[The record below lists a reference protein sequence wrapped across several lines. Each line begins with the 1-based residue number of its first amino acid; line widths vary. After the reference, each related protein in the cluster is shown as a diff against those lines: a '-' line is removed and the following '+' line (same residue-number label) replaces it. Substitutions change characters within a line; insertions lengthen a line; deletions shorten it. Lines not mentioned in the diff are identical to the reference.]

1 MKNEMTGGVAGRL
14 QVRILGCGS
23 SGGVP
28 RIGGTNGGG
37 DWGACDPTEP
47 RNRRSRC
54 SILLKTQAP
63 GRTEP
68 TMVLVDTSPD
78 MRDQLL
84 AARVERL
91 DAVILTHEHADQCH
105 GIDDLRAL
113 VIRSRRRMLVLMDE
127 PTADAVMRRFAYC
140 FTGTPAYPAI
150 LDARVE
156 LAAGRE
162 GQVEGPGGAIRFL
175 TLAQDH
181 GSMPSLGFR
190 IGGFGYCNDVVRLP
204 EETLAH
210 LDGLDVLV
218 VDALRYA
225 PHPTHA
231 NVDQALAWIER
242 LKPRR
247 AILTNLH
254 VDLDYARLR
263 AELPAHVEPAYD
275 GMEFE
280 VG

>member
-1 MKNEMTGGVAGRL
+1 MSGRL
-14 QVRILGCGS
+14 NIRILGCGS

-28 RIGGTNGGG
+28 RIGGANGGG

-54 SILLKTQAP
+54 SILLKMLQA
-63 GRTEP
+63 GSVEP
-68 TMVLVDTSPD
+68 TVVLVDTSPD
-78 MRDQLL
+78 MREQLL

-113 VIRSRRRMLVLMDE
+113 VIRHRRRMPVLMDK
-127 PTADAVMRRFAYC
+127 PTAAAVTRRFDYC
-140 FTGTPAYPAI
+140 FAGTPSYPAI

-156 LAAGRE
+156 LEPGRE
-162 GQVEGPGGAIRFL
+162 GQVDGPGGAIRFL

-190 IGGFGYCNDVVRLP
+190 IGAFAYCNDVVRLP
-204 EETLAH
+204 EETLSQLH
-210 LDGLDVLV
+210 GLDVLV

-225 PHPTHA
+225 AHPTHA
-231 NVDQALAWIER
+231 NVDQALAWIDR

-263 AELPAHVEPAYD
+263 AELPAHVEPAHD
-275 GMEFE
+275 GMELDI
-280 VG
+280 V